1 MPGLFANDEI
11 EDKAEVSMRGEWAG
25 IALNMRTDSPSVDA
39 LRDGINKVLG
49 DSSLKERCLQIQHEN
64 EELDN
69 LTQVEKAILEFAR
82 A

>member
-1 MPGLFANDEI
+1 
-11 EDKAEVSMRGEWAG
+11 MRGEYAG
-25 IALNMRTDSPSVDA
+25 IALNLKTDSPSVGA

-49 DSSLKERCLQIQHEN
+49 DSSFKTRCVQTQREN

-69 LTQVEKAILEFAR
+69 LAQVERVILEFAR